1 MTRRVRN
8 PRRRTLRGGAKFANV
23 DDACKRISAAPINKV
38 RKLYL
43 EASRQFHPDKI
54 IVQSEA
60 EKDAVTKDF
69 QKLSQ
74 CYEKRVPSG
83 DFVADEPPV
92 VPPRGPAPAA
102 AAGPR
107 PAAAAAAAAAA
118 PRAPAAAAAAAAAA
132 APRAPAAAA
141 AAAAPPRPAAAEAAA
156 AERRRQRAED
166 EQDRK
171 DAAVRERAER
181 IYAERQR
188 MQREAQAAAQPM
200 QAADGERAQRERE
213 ARRAVL
219 AAEAQAQLAFE
230 ARVRAEREAER
241 MRIRENV
248 EAERARNE
256 MLSDAERRHAIAQA
270 QAAEAQRVR
279 IEARVRELDAA
290 EQEIWQREHAARIE
304 LAQYA
309 AAAEQERGRPGP
321 FGYFKKNPEPRG
333 KFSPYGGGATRR
345 SSLPRLLAMR
355 SSSATRRTYSR
366 RRRA

>member
-1 MTRRVRN
+1 
-8 PRRRTLRGGAKFANV
+8 
-23 DDACKRISAAPINKV
+23 
-38 RKLYL
+38 
-43 EASRQFHPDKI
+43 
-54 IVQSEA
+54 
-60 EKDAVTKDF
+60 
-69 QKLSQ
+69 
-74 CYEKRVPSG
+74 
-83 DFVADEPPV
+83 
-92 VPPRGPAPAA
+92 
-102 AAGPR
+102 
-107 PAAAAAAAAAA
+107 
-118 PRAPAAAAAAAAAA
+118 
-132 APRAPAAAA
+132 
-141 AAAAPPRPAAAEAAA
+141 
-156 AERRRQRAED
+156 
-166 EQDRK
+166 
-171 DAAVRERAER
+171 VRERAER

-200 QAADGERAQRERE
+200 RAADEERAQRERE

-241 MRIRENV
+241 IRIRENA
-248 EAERARNE
+248 EAEKARNE
-256 MLSDAERRHAIAQA
+256 MLSDAARRHAMAQA

-304 LAQYA
+304 LARYA
-309 AAAEQERGRPGP
+309 GEADQQRGRPGP
-321 FGYFKKNPEPRG
+321 FGFYKKNPEPRG

>member
-1 MTRRVRN
+1 
-8 PRRRTLRGGAKFANV
+8 
-23 DDACKRISAAPINKV
+23 
-38 RKLYL
+38 
-43 EASRQFHPDKI
+43 
-54 IVQSEA
+54 
-60 EKDAVTKDF
+60 
-69 QKLSQ
+69 
-74 CYEKRVPSG
+74 
-83 DFVADEPPV
+83 
-92 VPPRGPAPAA
+92 
-102 AAGPR
+102 
-107 PAAAAAAAAAA
+107 
-118 PRAPAAAAAAAAAA
+118 
-132 APRAPAAAA
+132 
-141 AAAAPPRPAAAEAAA
+141 
-156 AERRRQRAED
+156 
-166 EQDRK
+166 
-171 DAAVRERAER
+171 
-181 IYAERQR
+181 

-241 MRIRENV
+241 MRIRENA
-248 EAERARNE
+248 EAEKARNE
-256 MLSDAERRHAIAQA
+256 MLSAAARRHAMAQA

-309 AAAEQERGRPGP
+309 AAAEQQRGRPGP
-321 FGYFKKNPEPRG
+321 FGFYKKGPEPRG